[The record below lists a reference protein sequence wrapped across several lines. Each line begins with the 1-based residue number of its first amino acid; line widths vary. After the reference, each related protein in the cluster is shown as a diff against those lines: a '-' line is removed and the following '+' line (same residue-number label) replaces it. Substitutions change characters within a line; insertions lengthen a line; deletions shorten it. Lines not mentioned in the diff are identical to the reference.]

1 MPFKLKYLKK
11 YLRQILCKRLHNK
24 NVVFN
29 SKKEQVNVKG
39 VTFAYG
45 KLKR

>member
-1 MPFKLKYLKK
+1 M
-11 YLRQILCKRLHNK
+11 LCKRLHNK

-45 KLKR
+45 KLKKETKMLFLPYNIET